1 MKEERI
7 IFLPGLNKQFDLLK
21 SSVELNNLKI
31 LVLGSGSETAAIKLA
46 GTSGREVE
54 LILEDYDSL
63 MSSRL
68 LLENESSVNVKM
80 MDFEI
85 TDFEDQSFD
94 IIYVQGSISNSRR
107 NKIVKEIKRILKSE
121 GILCVGEVV
130 NLKKEPVQFIL
141 DIYKSSDLNPL
152 NSDELE
158 EYYSERNFEVKLRKD
173 FSETLKNYYSKSLFE
188 LQKKAKE
195 LPDNE
200 KSYYKK
206 LLNRISHEA
215 KAYLKQGADKFIG
228 FEVLILKKL

>member
-21 SSVELNNLKI
+21 GSVELNNLKI

-46 GTSGREVE
+46 GISGREVE

-94 IIYVQGSISNSRR
+94 IVYVQGSISNSRR

-121 GILCVGEVV
+121 GLFCVGEVV

-141 DIYKSSDLNPL
+141 DIYEASDLNPL
-152 NSDELE
+152 NSDELD
-158 EYYSERNFEVKLRKD
+158 EYYSQRNFEVKLRKD